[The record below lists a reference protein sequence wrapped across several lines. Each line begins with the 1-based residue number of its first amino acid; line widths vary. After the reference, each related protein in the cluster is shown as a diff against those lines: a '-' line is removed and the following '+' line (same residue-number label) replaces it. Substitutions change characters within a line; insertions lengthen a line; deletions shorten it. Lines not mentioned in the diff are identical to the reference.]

1 MKRLFILFLFFAAT
15 LSLKAQQQAT
25 DDLNAFIPK
34 GYKLLFQYDAD
45 LNLDSLKD
53 KIIIVGTDRSLG
65 DSALRQMLPSGT
77 NLQKRPV
84 IILLRQ
90 KDNSLKRVTRND
102 EALAQRL
109 GSTDPFSTIRCGPG
123 LFIIEHIVKDNS
135 QQCTIAARFEWVPKQ
150 SDWYLKN
157 YSHSCIFTG
166 AVAPTEEDAPYK
178 EKTPKNFGKLVFG
191 KYKYPMEI
199 EIDEWGK

>member
-1 MKRLFILFLFFAAT
+1 MKQLLILFLFSASFLPAKVQEQGA
-15 LSLKAQQQAT
+15 
-25 DDLNAFIPK
+25 DDLTPFIPK
-34 GYKLLFQYDAD
+34 GYKLLFQYTAD

-53 KIIIVGTDRSLG
+53 KIIVVGTDRSLG
-65 DSALRQMLPSGT
+65 DSALRKMLPPGT

-109 GSTDPFSTIRCGPG
+109 GSTDPFSTIRCSPG
-123 LFIIEHIVKDNS
+123 MFIIEHVVNDNS
-135 QQCTIAARFEWVPKQ
+135 QNCTIAARFEWVPKQ

-166 AVAPTEEDAPYK
+166 AVTATEEDVPYK